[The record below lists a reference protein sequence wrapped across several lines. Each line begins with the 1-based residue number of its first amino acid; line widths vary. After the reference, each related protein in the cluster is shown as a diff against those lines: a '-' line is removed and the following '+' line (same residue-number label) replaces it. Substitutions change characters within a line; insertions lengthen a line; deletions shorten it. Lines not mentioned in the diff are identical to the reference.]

1 MRVKSVDRKYECMAS
16 QGIVDIGVP
25 LRTPLGACRT
35 ATAAAM
41 TAREANPDAMLE
53 PVAVGIVAPPC
64 LRIS

>member
-1 MRVKSVDRKYECMAS
+1 MRVKSVDRKYECVAG
-16 QGIVDIGVP
+16 QGIVEIGVP

-41 TAREANPDAMLE
+41 AACKANPDAMLE
-53 PVAVGIVAPPC
+53 PVAVGVVAPPC